1 MTSAIQEFNDYRAKM
16 NARIF
21 DSDSLVIKRFFN
33 LDTNTYQEGALDRKT
48 KELMGLCVS
57 LSMRCD
63 SCVKYHIG
71 EAIALGATEKEL
83 LETFEIALVIG
94 GSIVIPELRRAFA
107 YMDEVLAAAQEGA

>member
-21 DSDSLVIKRFFN
+21 ESDSLVIKRFFN

-48 KELMGLCVS
+48 KELMGLGIS
-57 LSMRCD
+57 LAMRCE

-83 LETFEIALVIG
+83 LETFEIALIIG

-107 YMDEVLAAAQEGA
+107 YMDEVFAQASEG